1 MKNSVCVFCS
11 YEIHFHCDYSYLD
24 EYGDICSDKVD
35 KVYTCEGGRLMKTII
50 RLISDNLLISF
61 SYDNDTLFVEY
72 FDPNYGTGANYMITI
87 NKVVKNN

>member
-1 MKNSVCVFCS
+1 
-11 YEIHFHCDYSYLD
+11 
-24 EYGDICSDKVD
+24 
-35 KVYTCEGGRLMKTII
+35 MKTII